1 MRISPFLRAGTACFA
16 LLALLVFQVA
26 RPAVAQ
32 GVPPGASVPAAVP
45 APPAASVRPPPAVPP
60 VAAPVT
66 PADAQRTIDILQDD
80 ARRAELLRTLKAIAA
95 AAPGTVAPP
104 AAAAGTNPG
113 PTAGTPTAAGTAAAS
128 NPAAEAPAAAHETP
142 PDTIV
147 PLEADGLMARI
158 LGSVD
163 RWLDDFARQMAEL
176 RAAALTLPALFAQS
190 GGIANAAG
198 ERLAGELALALAL
211 AFVAGLVLEW
221 ALRRVLRQPRVALAV
236 HADLVASTD
245 AGAHS
250 HGRARPINR
259 GDTAAAVGTTPP
271 LADQPADAAQA
282 GVRPGVDGVALVQ
295 THRDG
300 VDRVEAVPVGRENAA
315 GAASTVAADE
325 PTAEAPRRDAERERR
340 QQASSRH
347 HWRTLR
353 HLPYALAAL
362 VLEVLP
368 IALFFFS
375 ANLALRA
382 VAGGDVRITGTV
394 GGFIEAYVAA
404 RVTMAIVRLLVSPAG
419 RGLRLLQIAPETATV
434 LVTWIRWIAVLAL
447 FGMAVA
453 DTAALLGTG
462 APLRMAFVKTVSLLV
477 HICAV
482 ILILK
487 LRRPVRQALRAA
499 PEASGPLPMARNWL
513 AEAWAA
519 IAIVIV
525 MGVWVVW
532 AMGVEN
538 GFPKL
543 IHFVVVSVAVIVVAR
558 LLAIL
563 ILGGVGRLFPSGNAD
578 DGAGGDAAPAP
589 SARLSERYYAWT
601 RGLVSVILTV
611 CAIVAL
617 FEAWGIDALSWFASG
632 TLGRSLASAAM
643 TIVVAII
650 VAIII
655 WEAAQYSV
663 ERRLARWVSQGDML
677 RAARLRTLLPMLRA
691 ALFIVVALVVG
702 LTALNQIGINTTPL
716 LAGASII
723 GVALGFGSQK
733 LVQDFITGI
742 FLLME
747 NAMRVG
753 DWVTVAGVSGSVE
766 YLSIRTVRLRGGDG
780 ALYIVPFSSVSTVSN
795 SNRGIGNA
803 AVRISVNY
811 DTDIEMAIA
820 ELKNIGASLRSDP
833 AFKDLILN
841 DLEVWGVDSVDGA
854 MVTLAGQIRCVDK
867 GRWGV
872 QREINRRILAR
883 FRELGIEIA
892 NPRASLLL
900 PADPSPLAA
909 QGVSTLAA
917 AGTEA
922 SPAPPARGGPP
933 PSGQR

>member
-1 MRISPFLRAGTACFA
+1 
-16 LLALLVFQVA
+16 
-26 RPAVAQ
+26 
-32 GVPPGASVPAAVP
+32 
-45 APPAASVRPPPAVPP
+45 
-60 VAAPVT
+60 VT
-66 PADAQRTIDILQDD
+66 PADAQRTIDILQDE
-80 ARRAELLRTLKAIAA
+80 ARRAELLRTLRAIAA
-95 AAPGTVAPP
+95 AAPGTATPA
-104 AAAAGTNPG
+104 AAAAGTQAP
-113 PTAGTPTAAGTAAAS
+113 PAAGSPAAGGTAAATPPGAT
-128 NPAAEAPAAAHETP
+128 PAETLAAADQAPA
-142 PDTIV
+142 DTIV
-147 PLEADGLMARI
+147 PLEEGGLLARI

-176 RAAALTLPALFAQS
+176 RDAALALPAFFAQS

-198 ERLAGELALALAL
+198 ERLVGELAAALAL
-211 AFVAGLVLEW
+211 AFVVGLLLEW
-221 ALRRVLRQPRVALAV
+221 LLGRALRRPRVALAT
-236 HADLVASTD
+236 HADMVASSEP
-245 AGAHS
+245 AAQPL
-250 HGRARPINR
+250 GRAQAGHR
-259 GDTAAAVGTTPP
+259 GDTAADAGRPQP
-271 LADQPADAAQA
+271 MADESCDAAQA

-300 VDRVEAVPVGRENAA
+300 VDRIEAVPVGRDNAA
-315 GAASTVAADE
+315 GAGSAGAADE
-325 PTAEAPRRDAERERR
+325 QPAEVPSRNADRERRDAERERR
-340 QQASSRH
+340 QRASSRH

-382 VAGGDVRITGTV
+382 MAGGDARVTGAV
-394 GGFIEAYVAA
+394 GGFIEAYVAT

-419 RGLRLLQIAPETATV
+419 RGLRLLQIAPDTATV
-434 LVTWIRWIAVLAL
+434 LVVWIRRIAVLAL

-499 PEASGPLPMARNWL
+499 PDASGPLPMARNWF

-525 MGVWVVW
+525 MGVWVLW

-563 ILGGVGRLFPSGNAD
+563 ILGAVGRLFPSGNGD
-578 DGAGGDAAPAP
+578 DGAGGDAAPAT
-589 SARLSERYYAWT
+589 SARLSERYYGWT

-632 TLGRSLASAAM
+632 TLGRSLTSAAL

-663 ERRLARWVSQGDML
+663 ERRLARWVSQGDVV

-803 AVRISVNY
+803 AVRISVSY

-820 ELKNIGASLRSDP
+820 ELKNIGASLRADP
-833 AFKDLILN
+833 AFKELILN

-854 MVTLAGQIRCVDK
+854 MVTLAGQMRCVDK

-909 QGVSTLAA
+909 QGVSSLAA
-917 AGTEA
+917 ADTEA
-922 SPAPPARGGPP
+922 PAAPPARGTPP